1 LANFST
7 PGNKPIG
14 EPGPGRSGY
23 LPALVKARDRR
34 KMYLKASARRLL
46 LWAQVVFWTCVGL
59 CFVVTGGGLG
69 HNHGFSVYGGS
80 WSTVLPWAVGIAGA
94 AALIWRAADA
104 LPDEDP
110 ALGRCLRINVVLLVF
125 ILLTPDTIDQA
136 FYVAHIVA
144 SVALFLFQ
152 AVVGL
157 WLVVRT
163 RSNLVLQL
171 YALQIA
177 AGLVAGASQAQWIGL
192 LSPGILVFQ
201 LAFGALLVLR
211 PVGLGGHELQVRA

>member
-1 LANFST
+1 M
-7 PGNKPIG
+7 GD
-14 EPGPGRSGY
+14 
-23 LPALVKARDRR
+23 LPTRAKVADRPEISLITRARH
-34 KMYLKASARRLL
+34 LL

-69 HNHGFSVYGGS
+69 HNHGFSVYGGR
-80 WSTVLPWAVGIAGA
+80 WTTVLPWAVGIAGA

-104 LPDEDP
+104 LTDTDP
-110 ALGRCLRINVVLLVF
+110 ALARCLRINVVLLIF

-152 AVVGL
+152 AIAGL
-157 WLVVRT
+157 WLVART

-171 YALQIA
+171 YVVQIA

-201 LAFGALLVLR
+201 LAFFALLMCL
-211 PVGLGGHELQVRA
+211 PVELGSHEVQVGA

>member
-1 LANFST
+1 M
-7 PGNKPIG
+7 GD
-14 EPGPGRSGY
+14 
-23 LPALVKARDRR
+23 LPTRAKGADRR
-34 KMYLKASARRLL
+34 QISLMTRARHLL

-69 HNHGFSVYGGS
+69 HNHGFSVYGGR
-80 WSTVLPWAVGIAGA
+80 WTTVLPWAVGIAGA

-104 LPDEDP
+104 LADDDP
-110 ALGRCLRINVVLLVF
+110 ALARCLRINVVLLIF

-136 FYVAHIVA
+136 FYVAHVVA

-152 AVVGL
+152 AIAGL
-157 WLVVRT
+157 WLVART

-171 YALQIA
+171 YVVQIA

-201 LAFGALLVLR
+201 LAFFALLMCL
-211 PVGLGGHELQVRA
+211 PVELGSHQLQVRA